1 MRKLLKTFML
11 AIHKRRRAV
20 AVKESL
26 AAVIFLFNNSL
37 ECTVNP
43 SE

>member
-1 MRKLLKTFML
+1 MRKPLRTFTL
-11 AIHKRRRAV
+11 AILKRRRAV

-37 ECTVNP
+37 ECTGNP

>member
-1 MRKLLKTFML
+1 MRKRLKTFML
-11 AIHKRRRAV
+11 AIRKRRRAV
-20 AVKESL
+20 AVKESI